1 MDTDYLNPDFYLFFW
16 VVISLTIIVVIALI
30 ILNYLKTA
38 TLFQPTKDEKWHPD
52 IKKCDEFHEFMVP
65 YKNNSITIP
74 EKFIGATQYC
84 KEYVDNF
91 RSLYLVVGDKN
102 HKAYT
107 RSEINKIEKSKV
119 LNLSELQY
127 INVWKFENYPG
138 ERIVLYYHGNNN
150 NISYRKYVVDIINKL
165 KLNLMLVDYRGYG
178 DSSSLPSSLSL
189 LEDAKTAYKHIIQEY
204 DPKDVIIWGESLGG
218 IAAIWTAHKYDAN
231 SFVLLS
237 TFADIGTIL
246 EKLNVPPKLA
256 RLMKK
261 FADIKLMNNGKWI
274 KSVTIPTII
283 IHSEEDN
290 ILPYVNAEMNIKN
303 VAAKKKKLITI
314 QGQHSHP
321 YFTDHQLYELLE
333 FIEIED
339 HKVLSHENIQNVLDV
354 INNI

>member
-1 MDTDYLNPDFYLFFW
+1 MDEDYLTPEFYLLFW
-16 VVISLTIIVVIALI
+16 IIISLVI
-30 ILNYLKTA
+30 ILAIGLILLNYMKTS

-52 IKKCDEFHEFMVP
+52 IKKCDEFYESMDK
-65 YKNNSITIP
+65 YKEVSYLPKKYKGVT
-74 EKFIGATQYC
+74 EYC
-84 KEYVDNF
+84 NEYVDNF
-91 RSLYLVVGDKN
+91 KSLYLVIGDKK

-107 RSEINKIEKSKV
+107 KSEINKIEKSKV

-138 ERIVLYYHGNNN
+138 ERIVLYYHGNND

-189 LEDAKTAYKHIIQEY
+189 LEDAKTAYKHLIQEY
-204 DPKDVIIWGESLGG
+204 NPKDVIIWGESLGG
-218 IAAIWTAHKYDAN
+218 IAAIWTAHKYEAN
-231 SFVLLS
+231 SLVLLS

-246 EKLNVPPKLA
+246 EKLKVPAKMAKLI
-256 RLMKK
+256 KK
-261 FADIKLMNNGKWI
+261 FSDSKLMNNGKWI
-274 KSVTIPTII
+274 KKVHTPTII
-283 IHSEEDN
+283 MHSQEDD
-290 ILPYVNAEMNIKN
+290 ILPYVNAQMNINN

-314 QGQHSHP
+314 QGQHAHP

-333 FIEIED
+333 FIEIDNNE
-339 HKVLSHENIQNVLDV
+339 VLSHNNIQQVLNI